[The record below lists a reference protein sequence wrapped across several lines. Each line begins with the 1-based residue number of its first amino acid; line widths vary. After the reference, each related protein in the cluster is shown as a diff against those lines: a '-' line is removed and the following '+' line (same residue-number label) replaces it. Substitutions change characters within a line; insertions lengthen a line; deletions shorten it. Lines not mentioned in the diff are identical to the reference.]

1 MKCYSFNDFNRDS
14 PDQLYRQIL
23 GSEICC
29 VLSKMMAFDIVLLI
43 FPVSNGNKNGK
54 KVVKT
59 PLSLSRALY
68 FPPIKFGVD
77 VIGRF

>member
-1 MKCYSFNDFNRDS
+1 
-14 PDQLYRQIL
+14 
-23 GSEICC
+23 
-29 VLSKMMAFDIVLLI
+29 MMAFDIVLLI